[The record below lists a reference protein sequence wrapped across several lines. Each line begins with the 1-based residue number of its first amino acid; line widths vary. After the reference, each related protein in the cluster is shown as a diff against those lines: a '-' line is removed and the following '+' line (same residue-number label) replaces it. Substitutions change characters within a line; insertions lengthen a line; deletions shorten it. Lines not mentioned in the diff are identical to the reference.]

1 MRSVSDRLWS
11 SSCRRCHTLGLTLVG
26 RLEPVVVAFTAAV
39 VERLTL
45 T

>member
-1 MRSVSDRLWS
+1 VSDRLWS